1 MRVKYIFFYGG
12 ESLMQDRIQIGPDE
26 IDIILLDVERSKN
39 SSAESIHTLSA
50 EAMLMALV

>member
-1 MRVKYIFFYGG
+1 
-12 ESLMQDRIQIGPDE
+12 MQDRIQIGPDE